1 MPYVNASDGCR
12 IYYEEEGTGEPL
24 LLIAG
29 AGAGLDMWTEVRPS
43 FERRHRVLTYDHRGV
58 GNSDA
63 PTEPAYSVDMFAA
76 DAVAVLD
83 AAGVPRAHVYRG
95 SLGGRIAQWLA
106 IHNPDRL
113 GAVILGCTSVGKRGE
128 PRPAESAAR
137 MRGEGDPSARVQGMT
152 DTLFTP
158 AFQAAQAEL
167 VQAFMRR
174 LLKPKEPHV
183 VAYHMSVSD
192 NFDSW
197 DGLSSISSPVL
208 VIHGTDDRINPV
220 KNAHLLAERIPG
232 ADLHLIEGGRHGYFL
247 EFHPQITD
255 FALDFLARH
264 PLTT

>member
-1 MPYVNASDGCR
+1 M
-12 IYYEEEGTGEPL
+12 
-24 LLIAG
+24 
-29 AGAGLDMWTEVRPS
+29 
-43 FERRHRVLTYDHRGV
+43 
-58 GNSDA
+58 
-63 PTEPAYSVDMFAA
+63 
-76 DAVAVLD
+76 
-83 AAGVPRAHVYRG
+83 
-95 SLGGRIAQWLA
+95 
-106 IHNPDRL
+106 
-113 GAVILGCTSVGKRGE
+113 
-128 PRPAESAAR
+128 
-137 MRGEGDPSARVQGMT
+137 
-152 DTLFTP
+152 
-158 AFQAAQAEL
+158 
-167 VQAFMRR
+167 
-174 LLKPKEPHV
+174 

>member
-1 MPYVNASDGCR
+1 
-12 IYYEEEGTGEPL
+12 
-24 LLIAG
+24 
-29 AGAGLDMWTEVRPS
+29 
-43 FERRHRVLTYDHRGV
+43 
-58 GNSDA
+58 
-63 PTEPAYSVDMFAA
+63 
-76 DAVAVLD
+76 
-83 AAGVPRAHVYRG
+83 
-95 SLGGRIAQWLA
+95 
-106 IHNPDRL
+106 
-113 GAVILGCTSVGKRGE
+113 
-128 PRPAESAAR
+128 
-137 MRGEGDPSARVQGMT
+137 MT